1 MMESYLITYTLKRG
15 WKEKCVEMPSMAK
28 LLAWIRANAARCR
41 SISIL
46 VVRNNGEDKHG

>member
-15 WKEKCVEMPSMAK
+15 WKEKCVEMPGMAK
-28 LLAWIRANAARCR
+28 LLAWIKANAARCR

-46 VVRNNGEDKHG
+46 VVANKDGEKHE